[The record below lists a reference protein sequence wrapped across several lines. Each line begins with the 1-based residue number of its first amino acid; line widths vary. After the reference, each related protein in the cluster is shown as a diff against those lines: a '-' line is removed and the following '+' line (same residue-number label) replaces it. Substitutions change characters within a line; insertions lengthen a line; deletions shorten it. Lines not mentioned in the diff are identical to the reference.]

1 MTLTNVWA
9 FNLEV
14 DSTANA
20 SQPGQLLN
28 IGTHK
33 LLVGKAYLSSKGD
46 HQVEGGAAAAV
57 GFTHFFVSGL
67 PFPIP
72 FNPNQPQVQQG
83 EFRLENQNISQVNW
97 DLSVTGCHARAAVVI
112 EAYD

>member
-9 FNLEV
+9 FNLDI

-28 IGTHK
+28 IGAHK

-46 HQVEGGAAAAV
+46 HQVAGGGGSRRRV
-57 GFTHFFVSGL
+57 HSVLSG
-67 PFPIP
+67 
-72 FNPNQPQVQQG
+72 G
-83 EFRLENQNISQVNW
+83 
-97 DLSVTGCHARAAVVI
+97 G
-112 EAYD
+112 